1 VQDGKA
7 GYVPATYALFRA
19 AKYCGVPPWEM
30 EQQSVYWI
38 NHALKYEA
46 IENEATAKRQER
58 SQRAAKRKRA

>member
-1 VQDGKA
+1 M
-7 GYVPATYALFRA
+7 PATYALFRA